1 MNADP
6 FAPVLDELSAEA
18 GVTAGP
24 GWGRGNLVLKLRGKM
39 FLLRVGAD
47 LVAKL
52 PAPRVAELVA
62 RNMGT
67 RFDPRRNGQLMKEWL
82 VVSAGAA
89 DWLALGREA
98 LTFARGGVSRRRAT
112 APRRSSP

>member
-1 MNADP
+1 MSADT
-6 FAPVLDELSAEA
+6 FAPVLSALSAET
-18 GVTAGP
+18 GVTAAP

-39 FLLRVGAD
+39 FLLRVGED

-52 PAPRVAELVA
+52 PAARVAELVE
-62 RNMGT
+62 RKVGS

-82 VVSAGAA
+82 VVPPGAA

-98 LTFARGGVSRRRAT
+98 LAFARR
-112 APRRSSP
+112 